1 MQKRQELREYIS
13 QSNAKTIIESID
25 DVDNNGALK
34 GKSLY
39 LKGIIIQGGI
49 RNANQRVYPVHEIA
63 RAVDTIKD
71 QLKNDY
77 TVLGEIDHPNDL
89 KINLDRASHMITDIW
104 MDGSNGYGK
113 LKLLTTPM
121 GNLAKCMIESG
132 VKLGVS
138 SRGSGNVNEATG
150 NVSDFEIITVD
161 IVSTPSAPGAF
172 PTPVY
177 EHIMNTRGGYRSLTV
192 AHEAQ
197 NDPKLQKYLKES
209 LLTIIKGLKPGI

>member
-1 MQKRQELREYIS
+1 MNKLILREFVS
-13 QSNAKTIIESID
+13 PKASNSVIESID
-25 DVDNNGALK
+25 DFDLNGK
-34 GKSLY
+34 PTGKSLY

-49 RNANQRVYPVHEIA
+49 RNANQRIYPVHEIA
-63 RAVDTIKD
+63 RAVDSIKD

-77 TVLGEIDHPNDL
+77 SVCGQLDHPEDL
-89 KINLDRASHMITDIW
+89 KISLDRISHMITDIW
-104 MDGSNGYGK
+104 MDGSNGHGK
-113 LKLLTTPM
+113 LKILPTEM
-121 GNLAKCMIESG
+121 GNIARTLIESG